1 MRNDWAGQPAPS
13 AQALN
18 EILLHLVKVPGYD
31 YSSWSRNRLCPE
43 AQDLLH
49 VYDNLPPEPDTE
61 EFKKA
66 KVRMVAEM
74 MFQGVLQQELAKGLC
89 VIDEELA
96 EAQQALFPADDKR
109 WSLLPLEMTP
119 RFYKEK
125 NFQWLGIQSWS
136 NLGASSLP
144 LRTHDITNVS
154 QVLPTYQCIGG
165 TGTLK
170 DYFHR
175 RTASLEETRVVSNQD
190 ESIEGVT
197 SGPDDKGEHDKLND
211 SGAFRE
217 SSRDHNKFG
226 NPFPEPDDYPWAFGL

>member
-1 MRNDWAGQPAPS
+1 MRHDWAGQPAPS

-43 AQDLLH
+43 SQDLLH
-49 VYDNLPPEPDTE
+49 IYDNLPPEPGTE
-61 EFKKA
+61 EFQKA

-89 VIDEELA
+89 VSDEELA
-96 EAQQALFPADDKR
+96 EAQQALFPTDDKR

-144 LRTHDITNVS
+144 LRTHDITNDS
-154 QVLPTYQCIGG
+154 QVLPISQCIGG

-170 DYFHR
+170 DYVHH
-175 RTASLEETRVVSNQD
+175 RTASLEEIRVESNQD
-190 ESIEGVT
+190 ESIEGVP
-197 SGPDDKGEHDKLND
+197 SRPDEKGEHDKLND
-211 SGAFRE
+211 SGAFKE
-217 SSRDHNKFG
+217 SSTDHNKFG
-226 NPFPEPDDYPWAFGL
+226 NPFPEPDDYPWANGL